1 MNTIAAKNSWMYSLL
16 LIQFIMAVLALNGF
30 GFLFKSGSA
39 GIGIL
44 IILLVWFRELK
55 QSKDVWLIVLAFLFS
70 IGGDWFMSNK
80 QNDAEMFVAGIALFF
95 VAHIGYLLF
104 ALMNGRIRWIF
115 TVILL
120 AGYLVF
126 FFTRLYPSID
136 NQLLMFAALVYLFIS
151 CFSLGAAVGINA
163 KSSVKGA
170 FVFGI
175 FLVLFSDTII
185 ALNEFV
191 GYRVLNFLILP
202 TYYAAHIS
210 ITFSLIA
217 QKISRNKSSKNG

>member
-1 MNTIAAKNSWMYSLL
+1 MNSIPAKNYWLYSLL
-16 LIQFIMAVLALNGF
+16 FIQVFMALLALSGF
-30 GFLFKSGSA
+30 GFFFKSGSA
-39 GIGIL
+39 GFGIL

-55 QSKDVWLIVLAFLFS
+55 QSKDVWMIVLAFLFS
-70 IGGDWFMSNK
+70 IGGDWFMSNR
-80 QNDAEMFVAGIALFF
+80 QDNTEMFVAGIALFF
-95 VAHIGYLLF
+95 VAHIGYLMF

-151 CFSLGAAVGINA
+151 CFSLGAAVGIEANPV
-163 KSSVKGA
+163 VKWA
-170 FVFGI
+170 YVFGI

-185 ALNEFV
+185 AYNEFA
-191 GYRVLNFLILP
+191 GYSELNFLILP

-210 ITFSLIA
+210 VTFSLIK
-217 QKISRNKSSKNG
+217 QKISQNKSLKK